1 MNLAP
6 IVLFVYNRPEHT
18 KQTLSALQKND
29 LASESELFIYSD
41 APKSEEIK
49 KSVIEVRELIKKTKG
64 FKKVTVIEREK
75 NWGLAASIIDGVTTL
90 VNQYGKIIVL
100 EDDLVTSPYFL
111 RYMNDGLN
119 IYQNE
124 NKVASI
130 HGYVYP
136 IEGLPDSFFI
146 KGADCWG
153 WATWKRAWDKFEPN
167 GQKLLDEL
175 KVKGLEKEADFNNS
189 YGYSQMLKDQ
199 IKGENDSWAVRW
211 YMSAFLKNMLT
222 LYPGQSYVKNI
233 GNDDS
238 GTHCGTTDMF
248 SVELSNIIL
257 NEVKIIEEVE
267 NRGKIEIFFNSL
279 KGSFITGLKARIKR
293 YLT

>member
-1 MNLAP
+1 MTVSP

-29 LASESELFIYSD
+29 LANESELYIYSD
-41 APKSEEIK
+41 APKSDESNK
-49 KSVIEVRELIKKTKG
+49 GVIQVRELINKIKG
-64 FKKVTVIEREK
+64 FKKVTVIEREE
-75 NWGLAASIIDGVTTL
+75 NWGLAASIIEGVTTL
-90 VNQYGKIIVL
+90 VNEFGKIIVL

-119 IYQNE
+119 MYQND

-153 WATWKRAWDKFEPN
+153 WATWKRAWDIFEPN

-175 KVKGLEKEADFNNS
+175 KAKGLEKEADFNNS

-199 IKGENDSWAVRW
+199 IKGRNDSWAIRW

-238 GTHCGTTDMF
+238 GTHCAASDMF
-248 SVELSNIIL
+248 SVELSNKFL
-257 NEVKIIEEVE
+257 SEEKIIEDVE
-267 NRGKIEIFFNSL
+267 NREKIEIFFNSI
-279 KGSFITGLKARIKR
+279 KGSLVSRLKARIKR
-293 YLT
+293 YLS